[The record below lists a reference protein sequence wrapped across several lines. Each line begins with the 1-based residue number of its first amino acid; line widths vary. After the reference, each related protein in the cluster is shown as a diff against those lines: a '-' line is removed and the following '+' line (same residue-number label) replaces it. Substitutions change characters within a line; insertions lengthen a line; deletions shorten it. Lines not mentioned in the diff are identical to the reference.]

1 MSDTI
6 LGIDLG
12 TTNSIVGVVD
22 SGFPILLADDQG
34 QRIIPSAV
42 YYPDG
47 ENRKVLVGHHAL
59 RMRCLEPERVVLSA
73 KRLLGQREGNGQ
85 LSLQMGGGTLAVE
98 EVSADI
104 LAHLKSIAE
113 KRLDKKVDRAVI
125 TVPAYFNDAQ
135 RNATRRAGEI
145 AGLEV
150 VRILSEPTAA
160 ALAYGMDKL
169 EERSKVVVY
178 DFGGGTFD
186 VSALEMSEGVFQ
198 VMATAGDTLLGGD
211 DIDLALGKAL
221 FSMAGG
227 SDLAEAS
234 PMVRSKFLEA
244 ARTAKENLS
253 DELNCRVSLPF
264 YDGQNSFET
273 ELTRAQLDDI
283 ALPFIERTQGYCREV
298 MECAGIGNEDIDAV
312 ILVGGSTRIPKVREL
327 VAEFFGRDPD
337 VSQNPDEAVALGAV
351 IQAGIIS
358 GALQEIL
365 LLDVTPLSLG
375 IETFGGL
382 MNVIIPRNTTIPV
395 KRGEMFTNAA
405 PGQDTIKVSVL
416 QGEREMARDNWCLGQ
431 VHVQCDPGVKG
442 SARIGVEFSLD
453 ADGILNVIARDT
465 LTGKDEILEI
475 RDVAVE
481 VDDDRVEKMIAE
493 SVDHAFSDMNERMW
507 TEAKMK
513 SDELV
518 PAVEKA
524 LELAGDLIDD
534 KERDDIESKLRAVSD
549 ALMGGSLDVLKKANK
564 ALDLAT
570 EHLASRLLEE
580 MLDS

>member
-47 ENRKVLVGHHAL
+47 ETREVLVGHHAL
-59 RMRCLEPERVVLSA
+59 RMRCLEPERLVLSA
-73 KRLLGQREGNGQ
+73 KRLLGQREGSGQ
-85 LSLQMGGGTLAVE
+85 LSLQMGGDTLAVE
-98 EVSADI
+98 EVSAHI

-169 EERSKVVVY
+169 EECSKVVVY

-253 DELNCRVSLPF
+253 DEFNCRVSLPF
-264 YDGQNSFET
+264 YDGQKSFET

-283 ALPFIERTQGYCREV
+283 ALPFIERTKGYCREV

-312 ILVGGSTRIPKVREL
+312 ILVGGSTRMPKVREL

-358 GALQEIL
+358 GVLQEIL

-493 SVDHAFSDMNERMW
+493 SVDHAFADMNERIW

-534 KERDDIESKLRAVSD
+534 KEREDIESKLRAVGD
-549 ALMGGSLDVLKKANK
+549 ALTGGSLDVLKKANK
-564 ALDLAT
+564 ALDLST

>member
-34 QRIIPSAV
+34 ERIIPSAV
-42 YYPDG
+42 YYPG
-47 ENRKVLVGHHAL
+47 EENREVLVGHHAL

-73 KRLLGQREGNGQ
+73 KRLLGQREGDGQ
-85 LSLQMGGGTLAVE
+85 VSLLVGGETLAVE
-98 EVSADI
+98 EVSARI
-104 LAHLKSIAE
+104 LGHLKSIAE

-221 FSMAGG
+221 FCMPGG
-227 SDLAEAS
+227 ADLAEAS
-234 PMVRSKFLEA
+234 PMVRSKFLQA
-244 ARTAKENLS
+244 ARSAKENLS

-264 YDGQNSFET
+264 YDGQKSFET
-273 ELTRAQLDDI
+273 ELTRVQLDDI
-283 ALPFIERTQGYCREV
+283 ALPIIERTQGYCREV

-327 VAEFFGRDPD
+327 VSAFFGRDPD

-358 GALQEIL
+358 GVLQEIL

-493 SVDHAFSDMNERMW
+493 SVDHAFADMNERMW

-518 PAVEKA
+518 PSVEKA
-524 LELAGDLIDD
+524 LELADDLIDD
-534 KERDDIESKLRAVSD
+534 KEREDIESKLHAVGD
-549 ALMGGSLDVLKKANK
+549 ALMSGSLDVLKKANK